1 MKTTL
6 DSVKADTSSILRL
19 SEEHREELRKTRQV
33 LLKAV
38 FEATEVSTPTCF
50 VVLNEELPELTADE
64 KSWIEENVAI
74 KDDGTG
80 VEIKGK
86 PPQWFLKLEARFKDG
101 LTEGL
106 AWADQL
112 AGFKP
117 KKTLTSKN
125 FFNCIKEPFK
135 KLLEKKKL
143 YFYLVDELTGEPVRG
158 GDYPIVLTERSELV
172 SKLVPVMQVGLHA
185 MSVYNGV
192 AGIARMFVPAL
203 PTVPEKWREG
213 AQSSVELLKQKSS
226 VEKFG
231 AIHEKVE
238 AKDETN
244 ETVRGA
250 SLREL
255 EAFFAEKD
263 ASKGYAG
270 LRRIGDPSDGTAIWT
285 VVADENVEAKLAER
299 GEQRR
304 SEERRHDEYMED
316 LMAKAAGDDRAD
328 AGAGRS
334 ASADAGSD
342 ADDADDADAAA
353 TAMTATTP
361 AAGGGPAAARALSTL
376 EEPTATLALRDPPGA
391 ADGLRTWAADVE
403 ERIARLERRSVET
416 RLDRLEASVRADPSA
431 RAGVEERL
439 AGLEARL
446 AGTDWAY

>member
-1 MKTTL
+1 MERLKHIE
-6 DSVKADTSSILRL
+6 DKADAIKADVSSILRL

-101 LTEGL
+101 L

-112 AGFKP
+112 ASFKP

-135 KLLEKKKL
+135 SLLDKKKL

-158 GDYPIVLTERSELV
+158 DGYPIVLTEPSELV

-192 AGIARMFVPAL
+192 AGVARMFVPAL

-304 SEERRHDEYMED
+304 LEERRHDEYMED
-316 LMAKAAGDDRAD
+316 LMAKAAGDERFQELMDN
-328 AGAGRS
+328 
-334 ASADAGSD
+334 ADAGS
-342 ADDADDADAAA
+342 AGETGAAAAA
-353 TAMTATTP
+353 TTPTTP
-361 AAGGGPAAARALSTL
+361 TVAAGGGPSAARALASPRR
-376 EEPTATLALRDPPGA
+376 ETADSLR
-391 ADGLRTWAADVE
+391 RVE
-403 ERIARLERRSVET
+403 
-416 RLDRLEASVRADPSA
+416 DRLASIED
-431 RAGVEERL
+431 RL
-439 AGLEARL
+439 QGL
-446 AGTDWAY
+446 GNWFY